1 MHPQRAAVITT
12 RRFCTRL
19 LNSSEL
25 GVLEFG
31 VKAETPNSELPTPN
45 SILKY
50 MSPTTRELILQLL
63 KEKASHKQDVYYRT
77 QVAFDLLRQVIK
89 SVAEELKPLAAKI
102 DKRLVVEYVN
112 KNEFE
117 AELRVA
123 GDVLIFHMHTNV
135 FEFDTSHQ
143 VWRSAYVKQDPTR
156 SFCGM
161 INVYN
166 FLADSFKYQRAND
179 LGYLVARIF
188 LNSEDHYFVE
198 GKRQL
203 GFLYNDFANAVLT
216 KEDLRKIVESTI
228 VYCLNFDLFTPPF
241 EEMKVVTL
249 AQVLEE
255 SSMMTSIKTG
265 KRLGFRFQADSDQF
279 E

>member
-1 MHPQRAAVITT
+1 
-12 RRFCTRL
+12 
-19 LNSSEL
+19 
-25 GVLEFG
+25 
-31 VKAETPNSELPTPN
+31 
-45 SILKY
+45 
-50 MSPTTRELILQLL
+50 MSPEPKDLILQLL
-63 KEKASHKQDVYYRT
+63 KEKASLKQDVFQRSID
-77 QVAFDLLRQVIK
+77 AFQQLKKVIE
-89 SVAEELKPLAAKI
+89 AIAREFKPLAAKI
-102 DKRLVVEYVN
+102 DKRLEIEF
-112 KNEFE
+112 KEKSEFE
-117 AELRVA
+117 VELRVA
-123 GDVLIFHMHTNV
+123 GDILIFHMHTNV

-143 VWRSAYVKQDPTR
+143 IWKSSYVKEDNSR

-166 FLADSFKYQRAND
+166 FLADSFTYQRAND

-188 LNSEDHYFVE
+188 LNRENHYFVE

-203 GFLYNDFANAVLT
+203 GFLYNDFANAELT
-216 KEDLRKIVESTI
+216 KEDLRKIVESSI

-255 SSMMTSIKTG
+255 SSMTAIKTG